1 LIWFPSILWWT
12 PKSTGPIFL
21 WVIWGE
27 WRKVPV
33 DDQCHRSF
41 KMAAIPFQVYRGQ
54 NIELGLD
61 SQLS

>member
-1 LIWFPSILWWT
+1 
-12 PKSTGPIFL
+12 L
-21 WVIWGE
+21 WVNGGD

-41 KMAAIPFQVYRGQ
+41 KMAAIPFQAYRGQ

-61 SQLS
+61 SQLP